1 MLIDEELI
9 EELGTNKTH
18 SRQTSDVQNND
29 DTSIQESLI
38 MY

>member
-18 SRQTSDVQNND
+18 SRKTSGAQNND